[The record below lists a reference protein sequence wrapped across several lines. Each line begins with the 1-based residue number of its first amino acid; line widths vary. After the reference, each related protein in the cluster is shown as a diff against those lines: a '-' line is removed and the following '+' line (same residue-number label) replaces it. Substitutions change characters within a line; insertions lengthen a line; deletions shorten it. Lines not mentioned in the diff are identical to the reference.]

1 MQIKRAIWVAAVVC
15 GSLAVGCKNSPGD
28 NSGAHGDGNGAT
40 AVVDMDK
47 VAGDLNW
54 LIQLRTNQETYANQL
69 KTEFEQFKQRYEQQV
84 QDKAKSMI
92 PPGTKEGEKYTLS
105 SVQAQDLSN
114 VIANER
120 QALSTLSQQA
130 NQLMNNYRLQWIK
143 QYREVLSPIV
153 RQVAQDRKMNVV
165 LTRSD
170 TLLWADPSV
179 NLTDAVVDAA
189 RARPPSLTQVP
200 MDHLQGPSDI
210 RTQQVQTALPQTQPS
225 SQPTSLPTTQP

>member
-1 MQIKRAIWVAAVVC
+1 MRIKRAIWVAAVVC

-28 NSGAHGDGNGAT
+28 GSGSRGEGNGAT

-120 QALSTLSQQA
+120 QALANLSQQA

-143 QYREVLSPIV
+143 QYREVLTPIV

-165 LTRSD
+165 VTRSD

-210 RTQQVQTALPQTQPS
+210 RTQQAQTALPQTQPS
-225 SQPTSLPTTQP
+225 TEPTSLPTTQP